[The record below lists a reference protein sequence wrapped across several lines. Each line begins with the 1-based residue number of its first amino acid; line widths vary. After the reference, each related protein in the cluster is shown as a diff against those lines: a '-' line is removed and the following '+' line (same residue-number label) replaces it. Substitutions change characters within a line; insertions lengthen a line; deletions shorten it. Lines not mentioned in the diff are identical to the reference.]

1 MALKASLKGHLMDLN
16 MEEVRE
22 AFALLR
28 ARQDLL
34 AKEIKKSFKGVIPL
48 AERNEWH
55 DYFDAEQR
63 KSADLSQQLV
73 QLENQLNQEVY
84 ALFQLTKEEVALL
97 ESNLSI

>member
-34 AKEIKKSFKGVIPL
+34 AKEIKKSFKVGDLV
-48 AERNEWH
+48 W
-55 DYFDAEQR
+55 FDSKRGRVEGKVVKLLKKNVSVHSTNGLGNWR
-63 KSADLSQQLV
+63 
-73 QLENQLNQEVY
+73 VY
-84 ALFQLTKEEVALL
+84 PGSLKPMEEPVS
-97 ESNLSI
+97 E